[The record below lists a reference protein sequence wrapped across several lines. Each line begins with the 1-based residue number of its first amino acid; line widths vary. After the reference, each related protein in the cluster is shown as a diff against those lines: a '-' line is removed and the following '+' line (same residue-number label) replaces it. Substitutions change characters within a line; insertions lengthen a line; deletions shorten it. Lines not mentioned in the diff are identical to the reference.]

1 MIPNTNNTQKTLE
14 KFLVDE
20 FEKLEEFIVNER
32 NNNMNLIQKQ
42 NYLRNSLNNLNKK
55 YKTKIKDEKNKNKNL
70 IKEIENSIKKWN

>member
-70 IKEIENSIKKWN
+70 IKEIENSIKK